1 MIDTLGNWSSIIG
14 LAISLATLIC
24 AFIINNKVKMIKR
37 KVMFNTRVEPL
48 LADLKSFSLNI
59 KNLYGDFENNKNEL
73 KLEIAK
79 SKVQLESIITKIP
92 NDHKSEFTT
101 QIQELIKIQK
111 STLGVQPE
119 NYKNK
124 WYKKRKIFKSQ
135 DDIWEIYVGLTEC
148 VNRLNNLIMDK
159 TII

>member
-79 SKVQLESIITKIP
+79 SKVQLESIINSK
-92 NDHKSEFTT
+92 
-101 QIQELIKIQK
+101 
-111 STLGVQPE
+111 
-119 NYKNK
+119 
-124 WYKKRKIFKSQ
+124 
-135 DDIWEIYVGLTEC
+135 
-148 VNRLNNLIMDK
+148 
-159 TII
+159 